1 MTTEE
6 PQPIPNTPADARWAF
21 LRDVAVFQFKLFL
34 NNLHNF
40 FQIPLTL
47 AVAAIDL
54 IFKGETEG
62 ERFYKVLEYGRTLD
76 DSIDIYSVIAHREKS
91 LNKDFTVDA
100 IVSQLES
107 VIVKEVQKGGSA
119 ASMKSALDKAIDA
132 MQSKA
137 DEGKAHAKDA
147 MQKAAD
153 AMMRGQKPGGG
164 QPT

>member
-1 MTTEE
+1 VSEE
-6 PQPIPNTPADARWAF
+6 HAAIPNTPPDARWAF

-47 AVAAIDL
+47 VIAAVDL
-54 IFKGETEG
+54 IFKTDPEG
-62 ERFYKVLEYGRTLD
+62 ERFYKTLEYGRMID

-91 LNKDFTVDA
+91 LNQEYTVDA
-100 IVSQLES
+100 IVSQLEG

-119 ASMKSALDKAIDA
+119 ASVKAAFDKAIDA
-132 MQSKA
+132 MQAKA
-137 DEGKAHAKDA
+137 DEGKAQAKDA

-153 AMMRGQKPGGG
+153 AMRSKPDQK
-164 QPT
+164 T

>member
-1 MTTEE
+1 MTVEE
-6 PQPIPNTPADARWAF
+6 EAAIPNTPPDARWAF

-47 AVAAIDL
+47 VVAAIDV
-54 IFKGETEG
+54 IFKTEPEG
-62 ERFYKVLEYGRTLD
+62 ERFYKTLEYGRMID

-100 IVSQLES
+100 VVSQLEG
-107 VIVKEVQKGGSA
+107 VIAKEVQKGGSA
-119 ASMKSALDKAIDA
+119 ASMKAALDKAIDA
-132 MQSKA
+132 MQAKA

-153 AMMRGQKPGGG
+153 AMARGQKPDGD
-164 QPT
+164 QA

>member
-1 MTTEE
+1 MASEE
-6 PQPIPNTPADARWAF
+6 QAAIPNTPPDTRWAF

-47 AVAAIDL
+47 VVALVDVV
-54 IFKGETEG
+54 FKTDPEG
-62 ERFYKVLEYGRTLD
+62 ERFYKTLEYGRMID

-100 IVSQLES
+100 VVSQLEG
-107 VIVKEVQKGGSA
+107 VIAKEVQKGGSA
-119 ASMKSALDKAIDA
+119 ASMKAALDKAIDA
-132 MQSKA
+132 MQAKA

-153 AMMRGQKPGGG
+153 KIRSQKPGADSK
-164 QPT
+164 P